1 MRKGCFLVSRC
12 QMNCVRS
19 GLSNIWTP
27 DRDLMD
33 INLVKA
39 ELVFVSI
46 SLCLVMSFLII

>member
-1 MRKGCFLVSRC
+1 MRSFLVSRC

-33 INLVKA
+33 INLVNA
-39 ELVFVSI
+39 EACIRFNFSVL
-46 SLCLVMSFLII
+46 